1 MDQNREYNILED
13 KKILTLDSIRFFM
26 ILFIVM
32 SHFDSLKLFE
42 NTYGIYMAFRALA
55 GMAVDYFFILSG
67 FGMMYSY
74 IRKAPV
80 LSIKPISLIDYA
92 LKHVKKI
99 YGLYL
104 ILSFICIPYDIL
116 SYYDVYGNVGIRS
129 FVNEILKLILC
140 IPLLQS
146 ASGMTQLS
154 HALNGVSWFLST
166 LFCIYLVSPIL
177 LTSLGKINRIKS
189 VLVALSLNIL
199 ILIAVRTLFY
209 EIQERTSFNDL
220 VYGSPY
226 CRVFYVTIGM
236 IVAKIVVHL
245 KSKVSLNG
253 NFFWTTTELLTILF
267 VIALSASKIL
277 ALPFISVLLPYTG
290 IFISVA
296 LIIMFSFEK
305 GFVSFILQRRGVT
318 VLGSMSMFVFLVHYP
333 IQRYFILFFKLAGLQ
348 QSFYLYLCSI
358 LVTLIFTFAISYV
371 LLIRNKNGMR

>member
-1 MDQNREYNILED
+1 
-13 KKILTLDSIRFFM
+13 
-26 ILFIVM
+26 
-32 SHFDSLKLFE
+32 
-42 NTYGIYMAFRALA
+42 
-55 GMAVDYFFILSG
+55 
-67 FGMMYSY
+67 
-74 IRKAPV
+74 
-80 LSIKPISLIDYA
+80 
-92 LKHVKKI
+92 
-99 YGLYL
+99 
-104 ILSFICIPYDIL
+104 
-116 SYYDVYGNVGIRS
+116 
-129 FVNEILKLILC
+129 
-140 IPLLQS
+140 
-146 ASGMTQLS
+146 
-154 HALNGVSWFLST
+154 
-166 LFCIYLVSPIL
+166 
-177 LTSLGKINRIKS
+177 
-189 VLVALSLNIL
+189 VALSLNIL

-277 ALPFISVLLPYTG
+277 ALPFVSVLLPYTG

-296 LIIMFSFEK
+296 LIIIFSFEK
-305 GFVSFILQRRGVT
+305 GLVSFILQRGGG

-333 IQRYFILFFKLAGLQ
+333 IQRYFILFFKLAGVQ